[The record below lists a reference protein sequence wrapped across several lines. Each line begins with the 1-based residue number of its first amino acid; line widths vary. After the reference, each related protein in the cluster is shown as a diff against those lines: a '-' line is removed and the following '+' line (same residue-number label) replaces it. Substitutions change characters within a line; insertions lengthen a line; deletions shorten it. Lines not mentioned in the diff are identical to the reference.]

1 VTALRATQPV
11 LTSRTRALAEPPD
24 LLAAVGPQPDGFA
37 WLHDGAGLVTSGVA
51 ARVRVRRGAGPGRL
65 DEAAAQVAALL
76 AGIESDDPVRV
87 PGSGPLA
94 VGALGFSDDGEV
106 ELIVPAV
113 VVGLTR
119 MGQAWITE
127 TGPSLPI
134 PAPAAATPLPSRF
147 VVDGHGLR
155 PRWGEMIDSALARIA
170 SGELSK
176 VVLTREVTV
185 EADRPFDVA
194 TILTRLR
201 GGHPTCFTFAAGGLV
216 GATPELLVRRRDAL
230 VVSRPMAGTAPR
242 GDTLDDDRRLLA
254 KMRSSNKEGREHR
267 VVVDAVRAALAPVC
281 EEVSASAQPE
291 VARLATVAH
300 LATTVAGRLK
310 TPWPSALALAGILHP
325 TPAVAGSPR
334 PAALAAIAELENFDR
349 RGYTGPVGWVDSR
362 GDGDWAVALRCAHI
376 DGAVARLYAGA
387 GIVAG
392 SSAGAEWAETQA
404 KLEPMMRALVQP

>member
-1 VTALRATQPV
+1 MTALRATQST
-11 LTSRTRALAEPPD
+11 LTSRTRALAEAPD
-24 LLAAVGPQPDGFA
+24 LLAALGPHPEGFA

-51 ARVRVRRGAGPGRL
+51 ARVRFRRGRGRL
-65 DEAAAQVAALL
+65 EEAAAAVADLL
-76 AGIESDDPVRV
+76 AGIESDDGVRV
-87 PGSGPLA
+87 PGTGPLA
-94 VGALGFSDDGEV
+94 VGALGFSDDSEC

-113 VVGLTR
+113 VVGATR
-119 MGQAWITE
+119 AGQAWVTE
-127 TGPSLPI
+127 TGPAAPSPPL
-134 PAPAAATPLPSRF
+134 PAPSPGPSRF

-155 PRWGEMIDSALARIA
+155 PRWGEMIDDALSRIA
-170 SGELSK
+170 SGQLSK
-176 VVLTREVTV
+176 VVLARDVTV
-185 EADRPFDVA
+185 VADRPFDVP
-194 TILTRLR
+194 TVLTRLR
-201 GGHPTCFTFAAGGLV
+201 GGHPTCYTFAAGGLV

-242 GDTLDDDRRLLA
+242 GDTLDDDRRMVA
-254 KMRSSNKEGREHR
+254 RMKSAGKEGREHR
-267 VVVDAVRAALAPVC
+267 VVVDAVRAALVPVC
-281 EEVSASAQPE
+281 EEVSASARPE

-310 TPWPSALALAGILHP
+310 APWPSALALAGMLHP

-334 PAALAAIAELENFDR
+334 GAALSAIGELEDFDR
-349 RGYTGPVGWVDSR
+349 GGYAGPVGWVDSR

-376 DGAVARLYAGA
+376 DGTAARLFAGA